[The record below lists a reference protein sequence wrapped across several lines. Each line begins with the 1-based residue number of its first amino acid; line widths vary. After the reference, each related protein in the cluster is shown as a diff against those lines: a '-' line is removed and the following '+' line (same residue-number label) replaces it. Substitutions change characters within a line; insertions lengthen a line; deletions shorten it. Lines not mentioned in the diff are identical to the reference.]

1 LDNKVQEE
9 VFKEEYLDLLK
20 FLKNKLLNDKLNIKI
35 KINKIEES
43 EIKAYTS
50 EDKFK
55 KMAIE
60 NESLLKLKDHFNLEI
75 DY

>member
-1 LDNKVQEE
+1 M
-9 VFKEEYLDLLK
+9 
-20 FLKNKLLNDKLNIKI
+20 NIKI